1 MLNAITRLKA
11 TARYFNRKHCVLE
24 LLLHQAFRMHSQVP
38 TTLKSSESLSSFCS
52 NLKTTFQYHISTLF
66 YPRQPTFLMTTLAC
80 PCFFYN
86 DSRFCLSL
94 SIKPT
99 FVPSANVLKLS
110 TVLGT
115 VFPKRPMTILPVLFP
130 PISMSKNTY
139 KLMRRGSLNSQ

>member
-52 NLKTTFQYHISTLF
+52 NLKTTFQYFDPILSSAAHFSDDD
-66 YPRQPTFLMTTLAC
+66 
-80 PCFFYN
+80 PCMPLFFYN